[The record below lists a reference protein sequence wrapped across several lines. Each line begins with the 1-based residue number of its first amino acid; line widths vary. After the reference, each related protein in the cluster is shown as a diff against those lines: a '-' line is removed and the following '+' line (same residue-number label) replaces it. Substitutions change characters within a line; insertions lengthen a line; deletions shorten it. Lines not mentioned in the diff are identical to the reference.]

1 MRATRRAL
9 LHITLN
15 RGGIMKNQET
25 YYKYRS
31 LSNLRR
37 FIEILLNQK
46 LYAGT
51 FEQLNDPME
60 GYFRYR
66 TTVPQYILHE
76 LKNKKEKT
84 LICSLSKKHNIG
96 LMWSMY
102 ADEHKGCCI
111 ECSVSPNSTWEKVE
125 VDYSENAVLLEKEE
139 DATIN
144 RILGVKSP
152 QWKYEEEVRFI
163 KITPNRLPLSIKIHK
178 IYLGMKLSSKEVKF
192 YTKLIRKLLSD
203 KINIIQLKEKEI
215 DFGFK

>member
-1 MRATRRAL
+1 
-9 LHITLN
+9 
-15 RGGIMKNQET
+15 MKNQGT

-31 LSNLRR
+31 LSNLKR
-37 FIEILLNQK
+37 FIEILMNQK

-66 TTVPQYILHE
+66 TTIPKDILLE
-76 LKNKKEKT
+76 LKNKKAKT

-102 ADEHKGCCI
+102 ADEHNGCCI
-111 ECSVSPNSTWEKVE
+111 ECSVGLNSTWEKVE

-139 DATIN
+139 DANIN

-152 QWKYEEEVRFI
+152 QWKYEEEIRYI
-163 KITPNRLPLSIKIHK
+163 KESDKKYLLPIAIHK
-178 IYLGMKLSSKEVKF
+178 IYLGMKLRPKEVKF
-192 YTKLIRKLLSD
+192 YTELIHKLLSD
-203 KINIIQLKEKEI
+203 DVEVIQLKEKDI

>member
-1 MRATRRAL
+1 
-9 LHITLN
+9 
-15 RGGIMKNQET
+15 MKNQEI

-31 LSNLRR
+31 LSNLKR

-60 GYFRYR
+60 GYFRYK
-66 TTVPQYILHE
+66 TTVPRNILQE
-76 LKNKKEKT
+76 LKDKKTKT
-84 LICSLSKKHNIG
+84 RICSLSKKHNIG

-102 ADEHKGCCI
+102 ADEHEGCCI
-111 ECSVSPNSTWEKVE
+111 ECSISPNSTWEKVE

-152 QWKYEEEVRFI
+152 QWKYEEEIRYI
-163 KITPNRLPLSIKIHK
+163 KESDRKYLLPITIHK
-178 IYLGMKLSSKEVKF
+178 IYLGMKLSSKEVNF
-192 YTKLIRKLLSD
+192 YTELIHKLLSGD
-203 KINIIQLKEKEI
+203 VEVVQLKEKDI

>member
-1 MRATRRAL
+1 
-9 LHITLN
+9 
-15 RGGIMKNQET
+15 MKYQET

-31 LSNLRR
+31 LSNLKR

-60 GYFRYR
+60 GYFRYK
-66 TTVPQYILHE
+66 TTVPRNILQE
-76 LKNKKEKT
+76 LKGKKAKT
-84 LICSLSKKHNIG
+84 RICSLSKKHNIG

-152 QWKYEEEVRFI
+152 QWKYEEEVRYI
-163 KITPNRLPLSIKIHK
+163 KESDRKYLLSIAIHK
-178 IYLGMKLSSKEVKF
+178 IYLGMKLHSKEVKF
-192 YTKLIRKLLSD
+192 YTELIHKLLSD
-203 KINIIQLKEKEI
+203 DVEVVQLKEKDI